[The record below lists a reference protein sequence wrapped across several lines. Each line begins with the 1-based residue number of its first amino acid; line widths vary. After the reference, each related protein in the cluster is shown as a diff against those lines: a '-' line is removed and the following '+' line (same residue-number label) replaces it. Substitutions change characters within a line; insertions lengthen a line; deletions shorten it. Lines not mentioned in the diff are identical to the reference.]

1 MNKLSACIAEAIG
14 TFALIF
20 IGIGAIH
27 ASPGLLG
34 VALAHGLTIAVFV
47 SATGESSTGRRVAIH
62 RRRGRPTRSPARRE
76 IVRR

>member
-27 ASPGLLG
+27 ANPGLLG
-34 VALAHGLTIAVFV
+34 VAFAHGLTIVCVWAATSV
-47 SATGESSTGRRVAIH
+47 SVTGRATSR
-62 RRRGRPTRSPARRE
+62 
-76 IVRR
+76 